1 MAEISQE
8 LINEINELSRKSK
21 TVGLTEVE
29 KERQQELRAQ
39 YIKAFR
45 SGFKQHLQNIKV
57 VDEKGNDVTP
67 RKIKNSKIHN

>member
-1 MAEISQE
+1 MAEISNE

-21 TVGLTEVE
+21 TVGLTEEE
-29 KERQQELRAQ
+29 KQRQQVLRAE

-57 VDEKGNDVTP
+57 VDEKGNDITP
-67 RKIKNSKIHN
+67 SKIKKLKKHN

>member
-1 MAEISQE
+1 MAEISKE

-21 TVGLTEVE
+21 TVGLTEEE
-29 KERQQELRAQ
+29 KERQQVLRAE

-45 SGFKQHLQNIKV
+45 SGFRQHLQNIKV

-67 RKIKNSKIHN
+67 RKIKNAKKHH

>member
-67 RKIKNSKIHN
+67 RKIKNAKKHN

>member
-21 TVGLTEVE
+21 TVGLTDEE
-29 KERQQELRAQ
+29 KQRQQELRAQ

-45 SGFKQHLQNIKV
+45 SGFKQHLQSIKV
-57 VDEKGNDVTP
+57 VDENGNDVTP
-67 RKIKNSKIHN
+67 RKIKNAKKHN

>member
-1 MAEISQE
+1 MAEISKE

-21 TVGLTEVE
+21 TVGLTEEE
-29 KERQQELRAQ
+29 KQRQQVLRAE

-57 VDEKGNDVTP
+57 VDEKGNDITP
-67 RKIKNSKIHN
+67 SKIKNLKKHH